1 MRIEPGM
8 KVLVTGAASGIG
20 REIVRRLARFEVEF
34 LLVDRDPTGLAN
46 LAAELKEQNL
56 RATTHTCDLAD
67 AAQIDALAALVQQ
80 KWGGLQILI
89 NNAGIAWYGPTLK
102 TPEGEWDRIMA
113 VNLHAPIRLT
123 RRLLPLLLE
132 QPEAHVVNTASICG
146 LVASSRLTAYS
157 TSKFGLVGFG
167 EAIRGEFGRFGLGV
181 TTVCPGPVRTNLLTT
196 TPSGRNDGKIPQ
208 PPRWT
213 STTPEHVAAAVVR
226 GIQRDRAVVVITWMA
241 KLVFWCKSLAPG
253 LLDALQRNGRRKKIR
268 QKIAKIE
275 AKRTEAPAPRRA
287 A

>member
-8 KVLVTGAASGIG
+8 KVLITGAASGIG
-20 REIVRRLARFEVEF
+20 REIVRKLIPFQVEF
-34 LLVDRDPTGLAN
+34 LLVDRDSEGLTN
-46 LAAELKEQNL
+46 LAAEIEEQQL
-56 RATTHTCDLAD
+56 RVTTHSCDLAD
-67 AAQIDALAALVQQ
+67 SAQIDALAERVQSL
-80 KWGGLQILI
+80 WNELHILI

-102 TPEGEWDRIMA
+102 TPEAEWDRILA

-132 QPEAHVVNTASICG
+132 QREAHVVNTASICG

-181 TTVCPGPVRTNLLTT
+181 TTLCPGPVRTSLLQT

-213 STTPEHVAAAVVR
+213 STTPESVAAAVIQ
-226 GIQRDRAVVVITWMA
+226 GIKRDRAVVVVTWLA
-241 KLVFWCKSLAPG
+241 KLIFWCKSLAPG
-253 LLDALQRNGRRKKIR
+253 ILDAMQRIGRRKKIR
-268 QKIAKIE
+268 QKLARQQAQKSASI
-275 AKRTEAPAPRRA
+275 PPRRA